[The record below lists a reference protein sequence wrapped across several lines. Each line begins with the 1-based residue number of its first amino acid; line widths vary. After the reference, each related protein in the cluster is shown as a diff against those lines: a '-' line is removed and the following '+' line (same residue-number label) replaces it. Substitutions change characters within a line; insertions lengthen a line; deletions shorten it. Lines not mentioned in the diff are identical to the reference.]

1 MGKAFEQE
9 LNRHRDELKT
19 RLEALRS
26 TLQLTDRVL
35 TGNSKATLKFVDGD
49 LRGAQCPAMSVGP
62 AITVDLGQIK
72 DVHTKAGL
80 VKVLGLNYHEVGH
93 VRYGIDIQRIT
104 SELKQAKHGRFEQAY
119 EVLEEGRIE
128 TLLCTRYEKLKKYL
142 TFAVVEFFVDD
153 KTAWDTAFLYTH
165 GRKYLPRTVRDTF
178 RGIFEKQ
185 NGKELTSKM
194 AALIEQYRVLS
205 FGELA
210 NIQLAAR
217 LINRFAELMQ
227 EADLPNN
234 EPHKQRHVSGAMNTA
249 AVKKS
254 SDEDAEEAKK
264 QAAEQKQEEKGG
276 KDGSGFKPKQDD
288 SEESEDEEQEE
299 PSEED
304 GEEEETE
311 DDSEGGT
318 GDASQEGDEEPSDDS
333 EEEDGSS
340 PEEGESDGPGGGE
353 DLQEDDAGDSDGRN
367 VGDSPDADDPD
378 MDFDGGGRDGGDDS
392 DGLPEDGSSS
402 TSSNGAGTGA
412 GRDQD
417 FELDSEDLK
426 EELLGTLSE
435 VLDTEHV
442 QNDVEQLQDAM
453 DDQAGL
459 NSTLDRRALS
469 TDLVTPEMVLRSDR
483 LAMALR
489 ELWAQM
495 EPGWEYGL
503 SEGSRI
509 DMNRAAVI
517 QEVADYEHIYVDW
530 SEGQQDNS
538 GLCAVI
544 LVDKSGSMG
553 SPAYALDGAYL
564 GSRASVASQN
574 LWEIRKALQEIEATT
589 TVIDFDYYC
598 CTMYDTDET
607 VDPARYARLHASGG
621 TNPMDALKEARR
633 ILSMTEMPNKL
644 LVVVTDGEW
653 GYDRYE
659 EVFSPLNDVVKV
671 AILIGGTTFS
681 HSKYFDVTAKTGGD
695 IFEPVAQA
703 VTEITERNMR

>member
-1 MGKAFEQE
+1 MGNAFEQE

-49 LRGAQCPAMSVGP
+49 LIGAQCPAMSVGP

-93 VRYGIDIQRIT
+93 VRYGIDIRRIT

-119 EVLEEGRIE
+119 EVLEEGRVE

-153 KTAWDTAFLYTH
+153 KNAWDTAFLYTH

-185 NGKELTSKM
+185 YGKELTSKM

-205 FGELA
+205 FGDLA

-217 LINRFAELMQ
+217 LINQFAKLMQ
-227 EADLPNN
+227 EADLPNS
-234 EPHKQRHVSGAMNTA
+234 EPHKQRHDSGAMAVNVTA
-249 AVKKS
+249 RKS

-264 QAAEQKQEEKGG
+264 QAAEQKQEEKDG
-276 KDGSGFKPKQDD
+276 KDGSGFKPEQDD

-299 PSEED
+299 PSEEG
-304 GEEEETE
+304 GEEEEAE
-311 DDSEGGT
+311 DDSEGGA
-318 GDASQEGDEEPSDDS
+318 GDASQEGDEESSEDS

-340 PEEGESDGPGGGE
+340 PEEGEPDGSGGGE
-353 DLQEDDAGDSDGRN
+353 DSQDDEEPHASGRDTEDLDEDE
-367 VGDSPDADDPD
+367 DPD
-378 MDFDGGGRDGGDDS
+378 EDPDGGGGSGGDTS
-392 DGLPEDGSSS
+392 DEEDGEGSP
-402 TSSNGAGTGA
+402 SNGVGTGA
-412 GRDQD
+412 GANQE
-417 FELDSEDLK
+417 FELDAEDLK
-426 EELLGTLSE
+426 EELVSTLSE

-483 LAMALR
+483 LAMVLR

-517 QEVADYEHIYVDW
+517 QDVTDYEQIYVDW

-553 SPAYALDGAYL
+553 NPAYSLDGAYL

-598 CTMYDTDET
+598 CTMYDTDES
-607 VDPARYARLHASGG
+607 VDPAKYARLHASGG

-653 GYDRYE
+653 GFDRYE
-659 EVFSPLNDVVKV
+659 EVFAPLIDVVKV

-681 HSKYFDVTAKTGGD
+681 PSKYFDVTAKTGGD
-695 IFEPVAQA
+695 IFETVAQA
-703 VTEITERNMR
+703 VTAITERNMR